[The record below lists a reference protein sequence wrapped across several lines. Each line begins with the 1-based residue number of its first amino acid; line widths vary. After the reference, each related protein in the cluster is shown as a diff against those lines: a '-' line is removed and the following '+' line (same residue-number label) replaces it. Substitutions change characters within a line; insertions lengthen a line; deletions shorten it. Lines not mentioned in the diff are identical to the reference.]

1 MRYADDTV
9 LIAENK
15 EDLQKLVN
23 IVEEESR
30 QKGLDLNSKKTE
42 VMVISRKQEN
52 PKCDIFVS
60 GIKLKQ
66 RDQFKYLGT
75 FISSD
80 GRNSIE
86 ISSRIAQAKSNFLR
100 MKTILTNKNISIETR
115 KRVLQCYIEPI
126 LMYGCEAWTI
136 SKQTQRKLEA
146 VEMWFLRRMLR
157 ISWTKKKTN
166 EAVLEEAETTRSLIK
181 NIRKRQATF
190 FGHVMRR
197 EKLEHLATTGKLDGK
212 RSRGRQREKMIDG
225 LTTWLNAESVIET
238 LTSSKDRDVWRDMVA
253 NATKQGT

>member
-115 KRVLQCYIEPI
+115 KMVLQCYIERI

-136 SKQTQRKLEA
+136 SKQTQRKHEA
-146 VEMWFLRRMLR
+146 TEMWFLRRMLR
-157 ISWTKKKTN
+157 ISWTKK
-166 EAVLEEAETTRSLIK
+166 
-181 NIRKRQATF
+181 
-190 FGHVMRR
+190 RR
-197 EKLEHLATTGKLDGK
+197 MKP
-212 RSRGRQREKMIDG
+212 S
-225 LTTWLNAESVIET
+225 
-238 LTSSKDRDVWRDMVA
+238 
-253 NATKQGT
+253 